1 MLSCK
6 NKYYNVRNI
15 TILVLLEKLLARPV
29 LQISKNS
36 QAISIFQLMRKEAQ
50 PWKADALSYLK
61 AGKEGAIA
69 PAIVLD
75 VITGERIP
83 IKLCT
88 MNDGEYFWRSDLIY
102 YVEKYNLELPSDF
115 LSKLSNERHK
125 CED

>member
-1 MLSCK
+1 M
-6 NKYYNVRNI
+6 
-15 TILVLLEKLLARPV
+15 ARPV
-29 LQISKNS
+29 LQISKNA

-50 PWKADALSYLK
+50 SWKADALSYLK
-61 AGKEGAIA
+61 AGQEGALA

-102 YVEKYNLELPSDF
+102 YVEKYILELSSDF
-115 LSKLSNERHK
+115 LSKLSNEKHK